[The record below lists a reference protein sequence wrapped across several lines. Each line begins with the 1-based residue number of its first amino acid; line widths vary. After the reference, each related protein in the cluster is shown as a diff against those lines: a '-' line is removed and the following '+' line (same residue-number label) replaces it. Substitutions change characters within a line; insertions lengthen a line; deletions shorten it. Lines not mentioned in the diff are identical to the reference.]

1 MLEAIFI
8 QVEINLGDGDEKRF
22 EINNNNNLNN
32 RK

>member
-8 QVEINLGDGDEKRF
+8 QVGINLGGGDEKRF
-22 EINNNNNLNN
+22 EINYNNLNN

>member
-8 QVEINLGDGDEKRF
+8 QVGINLGDGDEKRF